1 MPGGVIELWLE
12 QMMENRA
19 VKFLMA
25 IYLVDAGQDIMIEVI
40 NGGGHPANFISVFIS
55 TIPAVWTKV
64 GPDFRIGTM
73 TE

>member
-1 MPGGVIELWLE
+1 
-12 QMMENRA
+12 
-19 VKFLMA
+19 MA
-25 IYLVDAGQDIMIEVI
+25 IYLVDVGQDIMIEII